1 MLCGKKIYKKKI
13 LILININRSK
23 DGIVLSVNNE
33 ISGDIKKYEIF
44 GKYDLIIKNVID
56 QDSGQYSC
64 QNFDK
69 MFSIKIHLTILSKKF
84 FWKY

>member
-1 MLCGKKIYKKKI
+1 VLCGKKIYKKKI

-33 ISGDIKKYEIF
+33 ISGDIKKYEI
-44 GKYDLIIKNVID
+44 D

-84 FWKY
+84 F

>member
-1 MLCGKKIYKKKI
+1 MKQIVLCGKKIYKKKI

-33 ISGDIKKYEIF
+33 ISGDIKKYEI
-44 GKYDLIIKNVID
+44 D

-84 FWKY
+84 F